1 MNKIKK
7 GDEVIVITGKDKGRR
22 GTVVN
27 IQDNGKVLVENINMV
42 KKAQKPNPNLGITG
56 GIIDKEM
63 PIEISNVMLFNPV
76 TNKGDRVGFKELE
89 DGRDGDMSRL
99 QFAVK
104 YAF

>member
-63 PIEISNVMLFNPV
+63 PLELSNVMLFNPA
-76 TNKGDRVGFKELE
+76 TGKGDKVGIKTLE
-89 DGRDGDMSRL
+89 DSTKVRYFKSNGEVVDI
-99 QFAVK
+99 
-104 YAF
+104 

>member
-63 PIEISNVMLFNPV
+63 PIELSNVMLFNPA
-76 TNKGDRVGFKELE
+76 TGKGDKVGIKTLE
-89 DGRDGDMSRL
+89 DSTKVRYFKSNGEVVDI
-99 QFAVK
+99 
-104 YAF
+104 